1 MEEIKLKYNR
11 KGLKIIPV
19 LIVSGAVMALIGILC
34 SVEILLIIGIPLF
47 VGLIPVWIFM
57 LIRDKADVLIY
68 DYNGFKVK
76 GKMYQYSDID
86 VVEVLS
92 VGLMEEK
99 VYEIY
104 TDSKCIFKYDRKYQ
118 HYNDFNSRLEAKG
131 VEFIERDVS
140 RTYYR

>member
-11 KGLKIIPV
+11 AGLKIIPV
-19 LIVSGAVMALIGILC
+19 LILSGAVVVPIGMLC
-34 SVEILLIIGIPLF
+34 SVEFLFIIGVLLF
-47 VGLIPVWIFM
+47 VGLIPIWIFM

-68 DYNGFKVK
+68 DYNGFKVR
-76 GKMYQYSDID
+76 GKKYKYSDIK

-104 TDSKCIFKYDRKYQ
+104 TDSKCIFKYDCKYQ